1 MNQRAIRIEEISGR
15 HYAVTRG
22 ILNHNGWKIP
32 LPRRARRWDGGTVN
46 EPIFFT
52 PIAMERVWG
61 GRRLERFDK
70 DLPPGVPIGE
80 MWELVDREDA
90 QSVVAAGEFAGK
102 TLNDLWRHDRERVF
116 GEAHRS
122 HASGRFPVLV
132 KLLDASDKL
141 SVQVHPPA
149 HMAGQLGGEP
159 KTEVW
164 YFLDCTADATIY
176 AGLKNDVT
184 PEAFQRLLGTGEVAS
199 ALHEIPVHTG
209 ESIFIPS
216 GRIHAIGGGN
226 LIIEIQQNSDTTY
239 RVFDWNRTGLD
250 GKPRALHI
258 AESMASI
265 NFEDFEP
272 RVKSSSNPV
281 VADCEYFHVEKIT
294 LCAPRALRPRG
305 GFALAV
311 SVDRPVSCGGRTFN
325 PAEFF
330 LIPASAERPEVSP
343 IEASASLL
351 VCTLPVR
358 KEISA

>member
-1 MNQRAIRIEEISGR
+1 M
-15 HYAVTRG
+15 
-22 ILNHNGWKIP
+22 
-32 LPRRARRWDGGTVN
+32 N
-46 EPIFFT
+46 EPISFE

-61 GRRLERFDK
+61 GSSLARFGK
-70 DLPPGVPIGE
+70 KLPPGAPIGE
-80 MWELVDREDA
+80 IWEMVDREDA
-90 QSVVAAGEFAGK
+90 QSVVAGGELEGK
-102 TLNDLWRHDRERVF
+102 TLNDLWRHQREEVF
-116 GEAHRS
+116 GSAYITHRS
-122 HASGRFPVLV
+122 ERFPILV
-132 KLLDASDKL
+132 KLLDAADRL

-149 HMAGQLGGEP
+149 HKAQELGGEP

-164 YFLDCTADATIY
+164 YFLECTKGANIY
-176 AGLKNDVT
+176 AGLKKEVT
-184 PEAFQRLLGTGEVAS
+184 RESFQKLLETGGVET

-216 GRIHAIGGGN
+216 GRLHAIGAGN
-226 LIIEIQQNSDTTY
+226 VI
-239 RVFDWNRTGLD
+239 DWNRTGLD
-250 GKPRALHI
+250 GNPRALHI

-272 RVKSSSNPV
+272 RVKSSSDPV

-294 LCAPRALRPRG
+294 LGWSRDLRPRG

-311 SVDRPVSCGGRTFN
+311 SVDHPVSCGGRTFN

-330 LIPASAERPEVSP
+330 LISASAERPEVSP
-343 IEASASLL
+343 LESSASLL

>member
-1 MNQRAIRIEEISGR
+1 M
-15 HYAVTRG
+15 
-22 ILNHNGWKIP
+22 
-32 LPRRARRWDGGTVN
+32 N
-46 EPIFFT
+46 EPISFT

-61 GRRLERFDK
+61 GTRLARFDK

-90 QSVVAAGEFAGK
+90 QSIVATGEFQGK
-102 TLNDLWRHDRERVF
+102 TLNDLWRDERVKVF
-116 GEAHRS
+116 GEALAGHPS
-122 HASGRFPVLV
+122 TRFPILV
-132 KLLDASDKL
+132 KLLDASDTL

-149 HMAGQLGGEP
+149 HMAVQLGGEP

-164 YFLDCTADATIY
+164 YFLECTKNATIY
-176 AGLKNDVT
+176 AGLKNGVT
-184 PEAFQRLLGTGEVAS
+184 REAFQRLLEAGEVGS
-199 ALHEIPVHTG
+199 AMHEIPVQDG

-216 GRIHAIGGGN
+216 GRIHAIGAGN

-272 RVKSSSNPV
+272 GVKSSADPL

-294 LCAPRALRPRG
+294 LTESRDLRPRG

-311 SVDRPVSCGGRTFN
+311 SVDHPVSCGGRTFN

-330 LIPASAERPEVSP
+330 VIPASAQEVAVSP
-343 IEASASLL
+343 VDASASLL
-351 VCTLPVR
+351 VCTLPVL
-358 KEISA
+358 E

>member
-1 MNQRAIRIEEISGR
+1 
-15 HYAVTRG
+15 
-22 ILNHNGWKIP
+22 
-32 LPRRARRWDGGTVN
+32 
-46 EPIFFT
+46 
-52 PIAMERVWG
+52 MERVWG
-61 GRRLERFDK
+61 GRRLSRFDK

-90 QSVVAAGEFAGK
+90 QSIVAAGEFQGK
-102 TLNDLWRHDRERVF
+102 TLNDLWRDERVKVF
-116 GEAHRS
+116 GEALAGHPS
-122 HASGRFPVLV
+122 TRFPILV

-149 HMAGQLGGEP
+149 HMAAQLGGEP

-164 YFLDCTADATIY
+164 YFLECTKGATIY
-176 AGLKNDVT
+176 AGLKNGVT
-184 PEAFQRLLGTGEVAS
+184 REVFQRLLETGKVAS
-199 ALHEIPVHTG
+199 ALHEIPVRNG

-250 GKPRALHI
+250 GKPRALHV

-272 RVKSSSNPV
+272 RVKSSSDSV
-281 VADCEYFHVEKIT
+281 VANCEYFHVEKIT
-294 LCAPRALRPRG
+294 LIESRDLRPRG
-305 GFALAV
+305 GFALTV
-311 SVDRPVSCGGRTFN
+311 SVDHPVSCGGCTFN

-330 LIPASAERPEVSP
+330 LIPASAQEVSVTP
-343 IEASASLL
+343 VDTSASLL
-351 VCTLPVR
+351 VCTLPVL
-358 KEISA
+358 E